1 MKSSNSSLSNDALR
15 LMTALAERHG
25 LRGAVLVLMD
35 ADGAVSVVDTSASS
49 PLADVDA
56 ICNVVSLI
64 QHAIPRSMAGA
75 ANPELEALALK
86 NATKATVQ

>member
-1 MKSSNSSLSNDALR
+1 
-15 LMTALAERHG
+15 
-25 LRGAVLVLMD
+25 
-35 ADGAVSVVDTSASS
+35 
-49 PLADVDA
+49 
-56 ICNVVSLI
+56 VSLI